1 MVNKKMNKN
10 LLFEYLVFRLDEWK
24 KNIESTGKSV
34 PAFTKLRLQKI
45 LFLVCAWN
53 VTKTERKLLNV
64 FNSFCALPYGPVE
77 MDIYEAMKSN
87 RAFQYISFNG
97 NKCVYSN
104 LEKSLFE
111 GDDSKETKWIDEA
124 VNFFIQDRRRYL
136 YMPVFDLVELTH
148 RWSAWKISMDIA
160 TILGNKKEEIS
171 VESICDSSV
180 KAF

>member
-1 MVNKKMNKN
+1 MFDN
-10 LLFEYLVFRLDEWK
+10 FY
-24 KNIESTGKSV
+24 
-34 PAFTKLRLQKI
+34 
-45 LFLVCAWN
+45 
-53 VTKTERKLLNV
+53 
-64 FNSFCALPYGPVE
+64 ALPYGPVE
-77 MDIYEAMKSN
+77 MDVYEAMKSDK
-87 RAFQYISFNG
+87 AFKYISFNG

-104 LEKSLFE
+104 LEKTRFK
-111 GDDSKETKWIDEA
+111 GDESKEMKWVDDA
-124 VNFFIQDRRRYL
+124 VNVFVQDQRRYL

>member
-1 MVNKKMNKN
+1 MVNKKMNKK

-53 VTKTERKLLNV
+53 ATNAERKLLNV
-64 FNSFCALPYGPVE
+64 FNNFYALPYGPVE
-77 MDIYEAMKSN
+77 MDVYEAMKSDK
-87 RAFQYISFNG
+87 AFQYISFNG

-104 LEKSLFE
+104 LEKTLFK
-111 GDDSKETKWIDEA
+111 GDESKETKWVDDA
-124 VNFFIQDRRRYL
+124 VNVFVQDQRRYL

>member
-1 MVNKKMNKN
+1 MSKN

-24 KNIESTGKSV
+24 KKIESTGKSV

-53 VTKTERKLLNV
+53 TTNADRKLLNV
-64 FNSFCALPYGPVE
+64 FNSFYALPYGPVE

-87 RAFQYISFNG
+87 RTFQYISFNG
-97 NKCVYSN
+97 NKCVYSK

-111 GDDSKETKWIDEA
+111 GDDSKGTKWIDEA
-124 VNFFIQDRRRYL
+124 INFFIQDRRRYL

-160 TILGNKKEEIS
+160 FFLGNKKEEMS

>member
-1 MVNKKMNKN
+1 MVNKKMDKN
-10 LLFEYLVFRLDEWK
+10 LLFEYLVSRLDEWK

-53 VTKTERKLLNV
+53 ATNTERKLLNV
-64 FNSFCALPYGPVE
+64 FDNFYALPYGPVE
-77 MDIYEAMKSN
+77 MDVYEAMKSDK
-87 RAFQYISFNG
+87 AFKYISFNG

-104 LEKSLFE
+104 LEKTRFT
-111 GDDSKETKWIDEA
+111 GDESKEMKWVDDA
-124 VNFFIQDRRRYL
+124 VNVFVQDQRRYL